1 VHAQQTLNFSS
12 VAESQYIP
20 RGRNE
25 LHRIFE
31 QHFSD
36 FCSEYDM
43 KYATDYGKFR
53 LQRIESVGEK
63 FITCGDY
70 LHGIARIRCQNKECG
85 YDYFRPFSCKGFY
98 LCPSCSQKRTL
109 LLSEHF
115 TEELFLEL
123 PHRQF
128 VFTVP
133 KVLRLIFRRNRT
145 LFAKVSRLINQLI
158 SDFYSYATG
167 RTIRF
172 GMIAAHQTFGDMLRW
187 NPHFHCI
194 VLEGGFDQNGKFL
207 YIPFSDLSTMTEL
220 FRRRVIQ
227 LLVKEN
233 CINLGFARNLLS
245 WKHSG
250 FSIDNSVRILDKHS
264 QESLTQYAA
273 RPAVS
278 LKKVHY
284 EPTKGRVFFHT
295 HYSDYFKEN
304 MKMFDALDFIAELTQ
319 AAWPSSRH
327 SLRPGQ
333 HIPPK
338 RIQLIRRYGLYAS
351 RTRGIWKE
359 LPGVI
364 EHAPEKWKQR
374 ETETNNEAEDSTA
387 DLQENEIDHPTQKQA
402 WARLLAKVYEI
413 DPMICPH
420 CGGEMKII
428 TQKQAWARLLA
439 KVYEID
445 PMICP
450 HCGGEMKIIAVIQDT
465 KEIKKIISHLIKIGR
480 APPGIRKADFLSI

>member
-1 VHAQQTLNFSS
+1 VPTPGHC
-12 VAESQYIP
+12 IC
-20 RGRNE
+20 
-25 LHRIFE
+25 RI
-31 QHFSD
+31 
-36 FCSEYDM
+36 
-43 KYATDYGKFR
+43 T
-53 LQRIESVGEK
+53 
-63 FITCGDY
+63 
-70 LHGIARIRCQNKECG
+70 
-85 YDYFRPFSCKGFY
+85 
-98 LCPSCSQKRTL
+98 
-109 LLSEHF
+109 
-115 TEELFLEL
+115 
-123 PHRQF
+123 
-128 VFTVP
+128 
-133 KVLRLIFRRNRT
+133 
-145 LFAKVSRLINQLI
+145 
-158 SDFYSYATG
+158 
-167 RTIRF
+167 
-172 GMIAAHQTFGDMLRW
+172 
-187 NPHFHCI
+187 HCI

-319 AAWPSSRH
+319 
-327 SLRPGQ
+327 

-428 TQKQAWARLLA
+428 
-439 KVYEID
+439 
-445 PMICP
+445 
-450 HCGGEMKIIAVIQDT
+450 AVIQESYT
-465 KEIKKIISHLIKIGR
+465 TGR
-480 APPGIRKADFLSI
+480 SFLGL

>member
-1 VHAQQTLNFSS
+1 
-12 VAESQYIP
+12 
-20 RGRNE
+20 
-25 LHRIFE
+25 
-31 QHFSD
+31 
-36 FCSEYDM
+36 
-43 KYATDYGKFR
+43 
-53 LQRIESVGEK
+53 
-63 FITCGDY
+63 
-70 LHGIARIRCQNKECG
+70 
-85 YDYFRPFSCKGFY
+85 
-98 LCPSCSQKRTL
+98 
-109 LLSEHF
+109 
-115 TEELFLEL
+115 LFLEL

-319 AAWPSSRH
+319 
-327 SLRPGQ
+327 

-428 TQKQAWARLLA
+428 
-439 KVYEID
+439 
-445 PMICP
+445 
-450 HCGGEMKIIAVIQDT
+450 AVIQDT